1 MAGSGSIAGTTAPLP
16 STGAAERTG
25 FTAHRVCE
33 QCGRPLRATTIEF
46 AVLLAGVQAARPS
59 QAA

>member
-16 STGAAERTG
+16 STGAAKNRLYVLELRKM
-25 FTAHRVCE
+25 
-33 QCGRPLRATTIEF
+33 RPAVPATTIER